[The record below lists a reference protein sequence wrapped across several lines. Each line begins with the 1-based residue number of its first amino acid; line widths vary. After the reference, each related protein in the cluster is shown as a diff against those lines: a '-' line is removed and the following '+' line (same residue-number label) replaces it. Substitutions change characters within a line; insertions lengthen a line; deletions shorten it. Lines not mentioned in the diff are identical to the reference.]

1 MGRRREGGRDGAVRS
16 KMGAGEMAEG
26 AEAARVGTDGERK
39 HDGIGSKLEGD
50 KRIWAVVGRP
60 LVSACFDSI
69 GSNQS
74 SIFFLKKKAIIY
86 PGFENLMA
94 QTKLDPVIPSNFVKF
109 DKIQYKSV
117 KF

>member
-26 AEAARVGTDGERK
+26 AEAARGVGTDGERK

-74 SIFFLKKKAIIY
+74 SIFFLKKKQSSIQ
-86 PGFENLMA
+86 GL
-94 QTKLDPVIPSNFVKF
+94 
-109 DKIQYKSV
+109 KI
-117 KF
+117 